1 MVQSCPLTTF
11 KKMELGL
18 MTNLWHVCRALTTC
32 AVWKGDWQD
41 REGGERRK
49 RVRGEE
55 GVGENGRVKRA
66 RERGGERE

>member
-55 GVGENGRVKRA
+55 GVG
-66 RERGGERE
+66 REWESKEGKGKGW